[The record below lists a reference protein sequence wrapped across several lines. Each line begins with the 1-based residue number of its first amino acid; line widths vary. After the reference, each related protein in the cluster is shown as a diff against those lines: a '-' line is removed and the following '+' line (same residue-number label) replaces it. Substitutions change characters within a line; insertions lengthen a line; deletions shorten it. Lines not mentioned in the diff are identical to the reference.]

1 MATRSTI
8 SILEKNGTV
17 KTIYCH
23 WDGYLSNNGEFLKQ
37 YYNTTDKVNE
47 LISNGSMSSL
57 RENIEKSVFYHRDR
71 NEDLVINKFYRIER
85 FYDYLEKNSEEFN
98 YLFDEELNKW
108 KYSIDEAPCV
118 FKTLVI

>member
-17 KTIYCH
+17 KTIYCN
-23 WDGYLSNNGEFLKQ
+23 WDGYLSHNGEFLKQ
-37 YYNTTDKVNE
+37 YYNTADKVNE

-71 NEDLVINKFYRIER
+71 NEDLVINEFDSLETYHK
-85 FYDYLEKNSEEFN
+85 YLEKNTEKFN
-98 YLFDEELNKW
+98 YLFVYPLNKW
-108 KYSIDEAPCV
+108 FCSTHEMPSV
-118 FKTLVI
+118 FNTYN